1 MYGGR
6 DVSINLATIAMLIFF
21 TGEQTPESAKAP
33 AGAIM
38 LFDGHDLSH
47 WVMKKDGAPPAWK
60 LENGYVEVVPGTGF
74 LVTREKF
81 GDFKLHVEFWIPRMP
96 LSLGQARG
104 NSGVY
109 LQGRHEIQILDS
121 YHNWSAPTGACGALY
136 DTIAPFRNPAKPPE
150 EWQTFDITYQAP
162 RLDTTGQLTEPGDVS
177 VVFNGV
183 TVIDHGKFSQ
193 VTDRFGGAFD
203 ERVGTPGPI
212 MLQDH
217 GARIRFRSIWIV
229 PSDK

>member
-1 MYGGR
+1 MP
-6 DVSINLATIAMLIFF
+6 INLATIAALTFL
-21 TGEQTPESAKAP
+21 TGLEQAPDNAKAP
-33 AGAIM
+33 PGAIV

-47 WVMKKDGAPPAWK
+47 WVMKKDRAAPAWK
-60 LENGYVEVVPGTGF
+60 LENGYMEVVPGTGY
-74 LVTREKF
+74 LMTREKF

-96 LSLGQARG
+96 LSVGQARG

-109 LQGRHEIQILDS
+109 LQGRHEVQILDS
-121 YHNWSAPTGACGALY
+121 YHNSTNPTGACGALY

-150 EWQTFDITYQAP
+150 EWQCFDITYRAP
-162 RLDTTGQLTEPGDVS
+162 RMGTGGQLTEPGDVS

-183 TVIDHGKFSQ
+183 TVIDHGKFAN

-203 ERVGTPGPI
+203 EKVGAPGPI

-217 GARIRFRSIWIV
+217 GARIRFRNIWIV